1 MYACGAAR
9 IDHACDL
16 SHMHVVVLI
25 DRVVSFASAAYVR
38 TSLSWS
44 DRLYA
49 CVRQQRCFFRS
60 IEPGR
65 PTTLDPLLAPPLIVR
80 ELFRMLLAAEVEMHL
95 EKYRHVSH
103 QGITTKH
110 VWKVHSGYC

>member
-16 SHMHVVVLI
+16 SHMHVEQLVLI

-49 CVRQQRCFFRS
+49 CVRQQQCFFPVDRAGSADHPTGAATANS
-60 IEPGR
+60 IGAKIMQ
-65 PTTLDPLLAPPLIVR
+65 TTYEHTLTN
-80 ELFRMLLAAEVEMHL
+80 
-95 EKYRHVSH
+95 
-103 QGITTKH
+103 G
-110 VWKVHSGYC
+110 

>member
-16 SHMHVVVLI
+16 SHMHVEQLVLI

-49 CVRQQRCFFRS
+49 YVRQQRCFFPLDRAGS
-60 IEPGR
+60 ADHPR
-65 PTTLDPLLAPPLIVR
+65 PPTGVATGSNDLSK
-80 ELFRMLLAAEVEMHL
+80 E
-95 EKYRHVSH
+95 
-103 QGITTKH
+103 
-110 VWKVHSGYC
+110 